1 MTYLNVIYI
10 NIRYIFCVHASLVAQ
25 TIKHLPTIWETWL
38 WSLDREDPLEKEMA
52 THFSILA
59 WKILWMEEPGR
70 LQSTESQRVEHNW
83 ATKFFFLNTQVHV
96 AGLFTI
102 FYVQNDTGQS
112 ISFMLSLRGFGI
124 KGGRCS
130 SFGRLECQVSWVCMY
145 PDTLTSTISFLDIVF
160 TR

>member
-38 WSLDREDPLEKEMA
+38 WSLDREDPLEKDMA

-70 LQSTESQRVEHNW
+70 LQSTESQRVEHDW
-83 ATKFFFLNTQVHV
+83 ATKFFFWIHK
-96 AGLFTI
+96 
-102 FYVQNDTGQS
+102 
-112 ISFMLSLRGFGI
+112 FMLLAYLLFFMCKTILASQYPSCCHCVDLVSRVGDVPHSEDWNARF
-124 KGGRCS
+124 
-130 SFGRLECQVSWVCMY
+130 LEYVCIQILWQVLY
-145 PDTLTSTISFLDIVF
+145 HFLI
-160 TR
+160 